1 MSIRTVGPFSS
12 GAAVGAD
19 GAATANADSSK
30 PFSGIVLSVDV
41 KYVDS
46 PPAGTTDVVVKTK
59 GTSPRCP
66 SVTILTLTNA
76 AIDGRWSPRLNLHDT
91 SGASLGASEFI
102 AIDDYINVTIAG
114 ANAADSVSV
123 WLTIED

>member
-1 MSIRTVGPFSS
+1 MTIRTVGPYSS
-12 GAAVGAD
+12 GAAVG
-19 GAATANADSSK
+19 GNGVATANADSSK
-30 PFSGIVLSVDV
+30 PITGFIISVDV

-46 PPAGTTDVVVKTK
+46 PPAATTDVIVKTK

-66 SVTILTLTNA
+66 SVTILSLANGATDA
-76 AIDGRWSPRLNLHDT
+76 RYSPRINMHDT

-102 AIDDYINVTIAG
+102 AIDDYINVSIAQ